1 MVKIFPKMTKIAATI
16 KIFFLSSLLTILDK
30 IIEAIEILKVC
41 GSQYL
46 SRF

>member
-30 IIEAIEILKVC
+30 IIEAIEILKV
-41 GSQYL
+41 SKVAIVPI
-46 SRF
+46 